1 MSLEV
6 AIRDLTEVTRALLA
20 LRAEAIEKVSVAA
33 APAPKTGKAAAP
45 KADPKA
51 EEGREITDSPED
63 RKDAADAADAAD
75 ADPVKDKIVEYIGA
89 TKSAE
94 ERDARKAK
102 VAEILKK
109 VGARKHS
116 EIPADRTKAF
126 INTIDKFIA
135 EGDVLTPGEES
146 RDEDD
151 LLG

>member
-20 LRAEAIEKVSVAA
+20 LRTEAIEKVSAAA
-33 APAPKTGKAAAP
+33 APAPKTGKAA

-51 EEGREITDSPED
+51 EEPREITDSPED
-63 RKDAADAADAAD
+63 RKEAGG
-75 ADPVKDKIVEYIGA
+75 DPVKDRIVEYIGA

-116 EIPADRTKAF
+116 EIPADKTKAF
-126 INTIDKFIA
+126 INTMNKFIA
-135 EGDVLTPGEES
+135 EGDILTPEEEP

>member
-20 LRAEAIEKVSVAA
+20 LRTEAIEKVSAAA
-33 APAPKTGKAAAP
+33 APAPKTGKAAA
-45 KADPKA
+45 KPKA

-63 RKDAADAADAAD
+63 RKEAADAAD
-75 ADPVKDKIVEYIGA
+75 ADPVKAKIVEYIGA

-116 EIPADRTKAF
+116 EIPADKTKAF
-126 INTIDKFIA
+126 INTISKFIA
-135 EGDVLTPGEES
+135 EGDVLTPEEES
-146 RDEDD
+146 GGDD

>member
-51 EEGREITDSPED
+51 EEARGITDSPED
-63 RKDAADAADAAD
+63 RKDAADA
-75 ADPVKDKIVEYIGA
+75 DPVKAKIVEYIGA

-135 EGDVLTPGEES
+135 EGDVLTPEEES
-146 RDEDD
+146 GGDD

>member
-20 LRAEAIEKVSVAA
+20 LRAEAIEKVSAAA
-33 APAPKTGKAAAP
+33 APAPKTGKAA

-51 EEGREITDSPED
+51 EEARGITDSPED
-63 RKDAADAADAAD
+63 RKDAADA
-75 ADPVKDKIVEYIGA
+75 DPVKAKIVEYIGA
-89 TKSAE
+89 TRSAE

-102 VAEILKK
+102 VSEILRK

-135 EGDVLTPGEES
+135 EGDVLTPEEES
-146 RDEDD
+146 GGDD

>member
-33 APAPKTGKAAAP
+33 APAPKTGKAAKP

-51 EEGREITDSPED
+51 EEAREITDSPED
-63 RKDAADAADAAD
+63 RKEEGG
-75 ADPVKDKIVEYIGA
+75 DPVKDKIVEYIGA

-135 EGDVLTPGEES
+135 EGDVLTPEEES
-146 RDEDD
+146 DGDD

>member
-20 LRAEAIEKVSVAA
+20 LRTEAIEKVSAAA
-33 APAPKTGKAAAP
+33 APAPKTGKDA

-51 EEGREITDSPED
+51 EEGRGITDSPED
-63 RKDAADAADAAD
+63 RKEEGG
-75 ADPVKDKIVEYIGA
+75 DPVKDKIVEYIGA

-126 INTIDKFIA
+126 INTISKFIA
-135 EGDVLTPGEES
+135 EGDVLTPEEES
-146 RDEDD
+146 GEDD

>member
-20 LRAEAIEKVSVAA
+20 LRTEAIEKVSAAA
-33 APAPKTGKAAAP
+33 APAPKTGNAA

-51 EEGREITDSPED
+51 EEPREITDSPED
-63 RKDAADAADAAD
+63 RKEAGG
-75 ADPVKDKIVEYIGA
+75 DPVKDRIVEYIGA

-126 INTIDKFIA
+126 INTMNKFIA
-135 EGDVLTPGEES
+135 EGDILTPEEES

>member
-20 LRAEAIEKVSVAA
+20 LRTEAIEKVSAAA
-33 APAPKTGKAAAP
+33 APAPKTGKAA

-51 EEGREITDSPED
+51 EEAREITDSPED
-63 RKDAADAADAAD
+63 RKEAGG
-75 ADPVKDKIVEYIGA
+75 DPVKDRIVEYIGA

-126 INTIDKFIA
+126 INTMNKFIA
-135 EGDVLTPGEES
+135 EGDILTPEEES

>member
-20 LRAEAIEKVSVAA
+20 LRTEAIEKVSAAA
-33 APAPKTGKAAAP
+33 APAPKTGKEAKP
-45 KADPKA
+45 KTDPKA
-51 EEGREITDSPED
+51 EEAREITDSPED
-63 RKDAADAADAAD
+63 RKEAGG
-75 ADPVKDKIVEYIGA
+75 DPVKDRIVEYIGA

-116 EIPADRTKAF
+116 EIPADKTKAF
-126 INTIDKFIA
+126 INTMNKFIA
-135 EGDVLTPGEES
+135 EGDILTPEEEP